1 MLTGGEDFD
10 DETRQNFYIPA
21 QLMAEDTKSNCRRR
35 MISVRNAPFGDDTM
49 VHGLN
54 SELLETISIKLKL
67 RKSDQKIQLF
77 KLSCSVSS
85 LVVLGDAHMSP
96 EQLLKL
102 IAADEE
108 GRRETSL
115 EEAERSL
122 TRLSESGI
130 DLTKKAYDF

>member
-1 MLTGGEDFD
+1 
-10 DETRQNFYIPA
+10 
-21 QLMAEDTKSNCRRR
+21 
-35 MISVRNAPFGDDTM
+35 
-49 VHGLN
+49 
-54 SELLETISIKLKL
+54 
-67 RKSDQKIQLF
+67 
-77 KLSCSVSS
+77 
-85 LVVLGDAHMSP
+85 MSP